1 MPLFYLSLDYLF
13 SVGPPLPLESVSVC
27 YLRRVSKTCT
37 LDYRQLEER
46 EEERESRREM
56 CTFSLTTAEG
66 MA

>member
-27 YLRRVSKTCT
+27 ERVSKTCT